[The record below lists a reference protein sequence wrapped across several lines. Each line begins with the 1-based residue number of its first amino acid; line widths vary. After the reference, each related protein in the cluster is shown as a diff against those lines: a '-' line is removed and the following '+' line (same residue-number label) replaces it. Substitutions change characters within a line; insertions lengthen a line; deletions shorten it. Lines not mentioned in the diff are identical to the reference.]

1 MINIAMLMEQLK
13 RFWPIILFTVLGY
26 LLLVVL
32 PVYIHAGG
40 GDYQKIAGIMVE
52 ILSMRNP
59 FMMAVTILVPFG
71 TAMALFSYLFN
82 ERATVI
88 FWSFSDNKNQLFW
101 TNVLAGLILSL
112 VPLIILSVAF
122 FVGVRQPGA
131 VELPIGLFPRGL
143 TVGSLINPFP
153 VVIGFFLRAVVSFA
167 FYFALFLLVVTISG
181 NGLTALLLSIT
192 LPVLPALLYKLI
204 MQIAYIYVVGLDASN
219 TLGIQTVFEH
229 TNPLIWY
236 WGSVYPGWAIHFII
250 FIVSTVVILIV
261 SNVCFRIRKIDRTG
275 EPVVFEP
282 LKKVLIFLLSFAG
295 MVVMGRFFMTLTTA
309 RLFMYCGFAIG
320 FAVSFYI
327 SYIIFDRNF
336 NVLYKYEA
344 IIPYIITATCLYIV
358 LMLVMLFGTRFYTHN
373 IPQQQAVTGVF
384 LSSESPWTDDD
395 PFITNPEVIAQAIS
409 FHERIL
415 DDMRGDTFWESISGG
430 GRQFIDD
437 GGQYLY
443 LAYQLRDGGVMF
455 RRYALSGDFIERWG
469 TGLR

>member
-1 MINIAMLMEQLK
+1 MINISMLIEQLK

-52 ILSMRNP
+52 ILAMRNP

-112 VPLIILSVAF
+112 LPLLILSITF

-143 TVGSLINPFP
+143 PVGSLINPFP
-153 VVIGFFLRAVVSFA
+153 VVVGFFLRAVASFA
-167 FYFALFLLVVTISG
+167 FYFALFLLAVTLSG
-181 NGLTALLLSIT
+181 NGLTALLLSIA
-192 LPVLPALLYKLI
+192 LPMLPALLYKLM

-219 TLGIQTVFEH
+219 TLGIQTVFER
-229 TNPLIWY
+229 TNPLMWY
-236 WGSVYPGWAIHFII
+236 WDSVNPGWATHFII
-250 FIVSTVVILIV
+250 FIISTVVILII
-261 SNVCFRIRKIDRTG
+261 SNICFRIRKIDRTG
-275 EPVVFEP
+275 EPIVFEP

-295 MVVMGRFFMTLTTA
+295 MVVMGRFFMTLTTT

-320 FAVSFYI
+320 FAITFYVSHVV
-327 SYIIFDRNF
+327 FDRNF
-336 NVLYKYEA
+336 NILYKFEA
-344 IIPYIITATCLYIV
+344 IIPYAIIAVCLYVV

-384 LSSESPWTDDD
+384 LSSERPWSDDD
-395 PFITNPEVIAQAIS
+395 TFITDLDTIARTIS

-415 DDMRGDTFWESISGG
+415 DDMQGGTFWESIAGG
-430 GRQFIDD
+430 GRRFVDA

-443 LAYQLRDGGVMF
+443 IAYQLRDGGVMF
-455 RRYALSGDFIERWG
+455 RRYALSRDFIERWG
-469 TGLR
+469 TGMH